1 MEFLEQAF
9 GATEGDI
16 FVCSLDNVRGRSSEH
31 HVLTR
36 DMDKI
41 RRFVERWDVDGRG
54 TFFCVT
60 TQRGRRQKTN
70 AVQAPMAWVD
80 IDLKDVDLT
89 AEEILARLT
98 GLERPPSIVNHSGNG
113 LHAYWLLDQPAS
125 DMETVEAVVRKLR
138 MRLAGDKM
146 VAQCVALMRLP
157 GTHNTKR
164 EKRQVQTIL
173 QTDRRYTLEELSD
186 WELEVAILPRGTEPL
201 NPFLEQAEKFGFR
214 PPLDV
219 EARLAQMEHRGEGDR
234 SIHMT
239 QLSVT
244 ASLMSR
250 GTGEDEITERVLAAT
265 REAVGDAKWNW
276 KKEEEAIRA
285 MCRDWAAK
293 HGEKNGTTNVVSL
306 RDAKI
311 KKEPREKV
319 SKKEVHV
326 ILARGMIAEMRSGG
340 EDLLFTGGQMWHY
353 ANHRWRIVPAAEE
366 KEWVDRGVERGCRAL
381 RVVSKNTLVSE
392 TRSYL
397 RRDPDL
403 YREEVPWDGHGK
415 IATRSG
421 LLDPNTLEIEP
432 HRPEH
437 FTTRWI
443 DCEYRPDDE
452 CRWFKQMLRDMFAE
466 DVLELIQEVVGSF
479 LVENR
484 PRALRRA
491 LVLVGGSSTGKSN
504 LIQTIAEFLSSRAN
518 STRLDALEN
527 AHGLMSFLQSDPWVL
542 HEAFEQGKWH
552 FSATVKTLLSGDL
565 IGVNIKNG
573 PLVTHVFK
581 QAILWGTNT
590 PPQFRESTKAMQN
603 RLVVVTC
610 TKVFEGDPI
619 GAAKEAARHNMQLA
633 EFVLSRERA
642 GILNWALEGLK
653 RLVAR
658 GRYDLPD
665 DILDTMHDMWLQS
678 NVTAGF
684 IEECVEFDENCMITT
699 ADFGAAYRAW
709 WEESRGDQHVP
720 SNQAIA
726 MALKALGNPLIR
738 VGIRDRNHRY
748 YGGMRLTDQGL
759 DFWNAFASSRAAQD
773 GGVRLSAGPT
783 EVNRRDDPSRGA

>member
-16 FVCSLDNVRGRSSEH
+16 FVCSLDNVRGASGEH

-60 TQRGRRQKTN
+60 SQRGRRQKTN

-89 AEEILARLT
+89 AKEILVRLE

-125 DMETVEAVVRKLR
+125 DMELVEAVVRKLR
-138 MRLAGDKM
+138 SKLAGDKM

-164 EKRQVQTIL
+164 EKRQVRTIL
-173 QTDRRYTLEELSD
+173 NSDRRYALEELSD
-186 WELEVAILPRGTEPL
+186 WELEVTILPKGAEPL
-201 NPFLEQAEKFGFR
+201 NPFLEQAERFGFK
-214 PPLDV
+214 PPIDV
-219 EARLAQMEHRGEGDR
+219 DQRLSEMSHKGEGDR

-250 GTGEDEITERVLAAT
+250 GMPEDEIAEKVLEAT
-265 REAVGDAKWNW
+265 RAAAGSANWNW

-285 MCRDWAAK
+285 MCRDWEAK
-293 HGEKNGTTNVVSL
+293 HGQKNGTTNVVSL
-306 RDAKI
+306 RTAR
-311 KKEPREKV
+311 KEPKV

-326 ILARGMIAEMRSGG
+326 ILAKGMLSEMRSRG
-340 EDLLFTGGQMWHY
+340 EDLLFTGGQMWHF
-353 ANHRWRIVPAAEE
+353 ANNRWRIVPAAEE
-366 KEWVDRGVERGCRAL
+366 KDWLDTGVERGCRAL
-381 RVVSKNTLVSE
+381 KVVSKNTLVNE
-392 TRSYL
+392 TRGYL

-403 YREEVPWDGHGK
+403 RRDHVPWDEHGK

-421 LLDPNTLEIEP
+421 LLDPETMEIEP
-432 HRPEH
+432 HRPDH
-437 FTTRWI
+437 YTTRWI
-443 DCEYRPDDE
+443 DCEYRQDDR
-452 CRWFKQMLRDMFAE
+452 CKWFLRMLGDMFAE

-484 PRALRRA
+484 SRALRRA

-552 FSATVKTLLSGDL
+552 FSATVKTLLSADL

-610 TKVFEGDPI
+610 TKVFEEELI

-653 RLVAR
+653 RLRAR
-658 GRYDLPD
+658 GRFDLPD

-678 NVTAGF
+678 NIAAGF
-684 IEECVEFDENCMITT
+684 LEDCVEFDPAMMVST
-699 ADFGAAYRAW
+699 ADFGAAFRAW

-720 SNQAIA
+720 SNQAIST
-726 MALKALGNPLIR
+726 ALKALGNPNLK
-738 VGIRDRNHRY
+738 VGLRERDRRY
-748 YGGMRLTDQGL
+748 YGGLKLTNEGL
-759 DFWNAFASSRAAQD
+759 DFWQAFASSRAAQD
-773 GGVRLSAGPT
+773 GGARLSSGPAD
-783 EVNRRDDPSRGA
+783 VNKPMLLGVITGL